1 MTSRFDFVQILDG
14 VQHGRVTVPH
24 EEAMIS
30 IGYWPAVDHE
40 ARVIGWGLPK
50 KPVTITDEAA
60 REAYRKAGVS
70 HVALYWLVNGWRKS
84 GKVWRKGN
92 GYMNE
97 DTATSQFMRRDEP
110 VPF

>member
-1 MTSRFDFVQILDG
+1 MTSPFTLPSHISDPTQERP
-14 VQHGRVTVPH
+14 TAPH
-24 EEAMIS
+24 ESAMIS
-30 IGYWPAVDHE
+30 IGYWPICNSHAKVT
-40 ARVIGWGLPK
+40 AWQLP
-50 KPVTITDEAA
+50 TGGAIITDEAA

-97 DTATSQFMRRDEP
+97 ETATSQFMRRNEP